1 MMDQNAKK
9 KTIILGVVI
18 GALTGVASAYIL
30 IKRAEDEEKNPE
42 LTPGEGI
49 QLWLGVLG
57 LLRLIAGHGKS

>member
-1 MMDQNAKK
+1 MMDQNTKK

-18 GALTGVASAYIL
+18 GALTGAASAYIL

-49 QLWLGVLG
+49 QLGLGVLG

>member
-1 MMDQNAKK
+1 MDQNTKK

-49 QLWLGVLG
+49 QLGLGVLG

>member
-1 MMDQNAKK
+1 MMDQNTKK

-49 QLWLGVLG
+49 QLGLGVLG

>member
-49 QLWLGVLG
+49 QLGLGVLG

>member
-1 MMDQNAKK
+1 MDQNTKK

-18 GALTGVASAYIL
+18 GALTGAASAYIL

-49 QLWLGVLG
+49 QLGLGVLG